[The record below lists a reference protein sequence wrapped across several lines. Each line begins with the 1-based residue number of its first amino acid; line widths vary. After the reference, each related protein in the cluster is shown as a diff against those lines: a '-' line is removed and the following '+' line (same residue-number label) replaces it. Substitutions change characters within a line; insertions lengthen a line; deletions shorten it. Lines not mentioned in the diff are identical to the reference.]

1 MVLKNQTAKKLKNQ
15 KMQTTSHLLMIRP
28 VDFKFN
34 EQTAGDNK
42 FQVAGEQEN
51 VQHQA
56 LAEFDGFVNILREN
70 GVDVTVISDTLDPAT
85 PDSIFPNNWV
95 SFHEDGSVFLYPM
108 HSPNRREE
116 RRKDIIDNLGKTFE
130 VSHLTD
136 LSFFEQQQLFLEGT
150 GSMVLDRTH
159 KIAYACLSVRTDKE
173 VLENFAMLSGY
184 EVVAFDAVDEHGFP
198 IYHTNVMMCIGEKF
212 AVVCLDSI
220 KYTEDKIA
228 ILESFKATKKTV
240 IDISFDQMNH
250 FAGNMLE
257 VKNKE
262 GHSLLVM
269 SEQALKAL
277 HGTQIT
283 ALSAFSK
290 IVTAPLYTIEQ
301 NGGGSARCMLAEVHL
316 PLKP

>member
-1 MVLKNQTAKKLKNQ
+1 
-15 KMQTTSHLLMIRP
+15 MIRP

-42 FQVAGEQEN
+42 FQVASEQSN
-51 VQHQA
+51 VQQKA
-56 LAEFDGFVNILREN
+56 LAEFDGFVDVLREN
-70 GVDVTVISDTLDPAT
+70 GVDVTVISDTLEPAT

-108 HSPNRREE
+108 HSANRREE
-116 RRKDIIDNLGKTFE
+116 RRKDIIDELGKTFE
-130 VSHLTD
+130 VGHLTD
-136 LSFFEQQQLFLEGT
+136 LSFFEQQHLFLEGT
-150 GSMVLDRTH
+150 GSMVLDRVN

-184 EVVAFDAVDEHGFP
+184 EVVAFQAVDENGFP

-228 ILESFKATKKTV
+228 VLESFKATNKTV
-240 IDISFDQMNH
+240 IDISFEQMNH

-257 VKNKE
+257 VKNKDGE
-262 GHSLLVM
+262 SLLVM
-269 SEQALKAL
+269 SEQALKVL

-290 IVTAPLYTIEQ
+290 IVTAPIYTIEQ
-301 NGGGSARCMLAEVHL
+301 NGGGSARCMLAEIHL
-316 PLKP
+316 PLK

>member
-1 MVLKNQTAKKLKNQ
+1 
-15 KMQTTSHLLMIRP
+15 MQTTSHILMIRP

-42 FQVAGEQEN
+42 FQVASEQEN
-51 VQHQA
+51 VQQQA
-56 LAEFDGFVNILREN
+56 LAEFDGFVDILREN
-70 GVDVTVISDTLDPAT
+70 GVNVTVVNDTLDPET

-108 HSPNRREE
+108 HSPNRRLE
-116 RRKDIIDNLGKTFE
+116 RRKDIIDELGKTFE
-130 VSHLTD
+130 VGHLTD
-136 LSFFEQQQLFLEGT
+136 LSFFEQQHLFLEGT
-150 GSMVLDRTH
+150 GSMVLDRTNN
-159 KIAYACLSVRTDKE
+159 IAYACLSIRTDKE

-184 EVVAFDAVDEHGFP
+184 KIVAFQAVDERGFP
-198 IYHTNVMMCIGEKF
+198 IYHTNVMMCVGEKF
-212 AVVCLDSI
+212 VVVCLDSI

-228 ILESFKATKKTV
+228 VLESFKATNKTV
-240 IDISFDQMNH
+240 INISFEQMNH

-257 VKNKE
+257 VQNKDGE
-262 GHSLLVM
+262 SLLVM

-290 IVTAPLYTIEQ
+290 IVTAPIYTIEQ
-301 NGGGSARCMLAEVHL
+301 NGGGSARCMLAEIHL
-316 PLKP
+316 PLK

>member
-1 MVLKNQTAKKLKNQ
+1 
-15 KMQTTSHLLMIRP
+15 MQTTSHLLMIRP

-51 VQHQA
+51 VQQQA
-56 LAEFDGFVNILREN
+56 LAEFDDFVNILREN
-70 GVDVTVISDTLDPAT
+70 GVDVTVVNDTLDPET

-108 HSPNRREE
+108 HSPNRRLE
-116 RRKDIIDNLGKTFE
+116 RRKDIIEHLGKTFE

-150 GSMVLDRTH
+150 GSLVLDRIN
-159 KIAYACLSVRTDKE
+159 KIAYACLSVRTDEE
-173 VLENFAMLSGY
+173 VLKNFAMLSGY
-184 EVVAFDAVDEHGFP
+184 EIVAFQAVDEGGFP

-212 AVVCLDSI
+212 AVVCLESI

-228 ILESFKATKKTV
+228 VLESFKVTKKTI

-257 VKNKE
+257 VQNKAGE
-262 GHSLLVM
+262 SLLVM
-269 SEQALKAL
+269 SQQALKAL

-283 ALSAFSK
+283 ALSSFSK
-290 IVTAPLYTIEQ
+290 IVTAPLYTIEK

-316 PLKP
+316 PLKH

>member
-1 MVLKNQTAKKLKNQ
+1 
-15 KMQTTSHLLMIRP
+15 MQTTSHLLMIRP

-51 VQHQA
+51 VQREA
-56 LAEFDGFVNILREN
+56 LTEFDGFVNILREN
-70 GVDVTVISDTLDPAT
+70 GVDVTVINDTLHPET

-95 SFHEDGSVFLYPM
+95 SFHEDGAVFLYPM
-108 HSPNRREE
+108 HSPNRRQE
-116 RRKDIIDNLGKTFE
+116 RRKDIIDELGKTFE

-150 GSMVLDRTH
+150 GSMVLDRTN
-159 KIAYACLSVRTDKE
+159 KIAYACLSVRTDEE
-173 VLENFAMLSGY
+173 VLKNFAMLSGY
-184 EVVAFDAVDEHGFP
+184 QIVAFEALDQDNFP

-212 AVVCLDSI
+212 AVVCLESI
-220 KYTEDKIA
+220 KYTADKITV
-228 ILESFKATKKTV
+228 LESFKATNKTV
-240 IDISFDQMNH
+240 IDISFDQMNR

-257 VKNKE
+257 VQNKDGE
-262 GHSLLVM
+262 SLLVM

-283 ALSAFSK
+283 ALSQFSK
-290 IVTAPLYTIEQ
+290 IVSAPIYTIEK

-316 PLKP
+316 PLKQHIG

>member
-1 MVLKNQTAKKLKNQ
+1 
-15 KMQTTSHLLMIRP
+15 MQTTSHLLMIRP

-51 VQHQA
+51 VQQQA
-56 LAEFDGFVNILREN
+56 LAEFDSFVNILRQS
-70 GVDVTVISDTLDPAT
+70 GVDVTVINDTLEPET

-108 HSPNRREE
+108 HSPNRRLE
-116 RRKDIIDNLGKTFE
+116 RRKDIIEHLGKTFE

-150 GSMVLDRTH
+150 GSLVLDRIN
-159 KIAYACLSVRTDKE
+159 KIAYACLSVRTDEE
-173 VLENFAMLSGY
+173 VLKNFAMLSGY
-184 EVVAFDAVDEHGFP
+184 EVVAFQAVDESGFP

-212 AVVCLDSI
+212 AVVCLESI
-220 KYTEDKIA
+220 KYTEDKITV
-228 ILESFKATKKTV
+228 LESFKSTNKTV
-240 IDISFDQMNH
+240 IDISFEQMNH

-257 VKNKE
+257 VQNKDGE
-262 GHSLLVM
+262 SLLVM

-283 ALSAFSK
+283 ALSTFSK
-290 IVTAPLYTIEQ
+290 IVTAPIYTIEQ
-301 NGGGSARCMLAEVHL
+301 NGGGSARCMLAEIHL
-316 PLKP
+316 PLK

>member
-1 MVLKNQTAKKLKNQ
+1 
-15 KMQTTSHLLMIRP
+15 MQTTSHLLMIRP

-34 EQTAGDNK
+34 EQTADDNK
-42 FQVAGEQEN
+42 FQMASEQEN
-51 VQHQA
+51 VQQKA

-70 GVDVTVISDTLDPAT
+70 GVDVTIISDTLDSET

-108 HSPNRREE
+108 HSPNRRQE
-116 RRKDIIDNLGKTFE
+116 RRKDIIDYLAKTFE
-130 VSHLTD
+130 VSHQTD
-136 LSFFEQQQLFLEGT
+136 LSFFELQERFLEGT
-150 GSMVLDRTH
+150 GSMVLDRTN

-184 EVVAFDAVDEHGFP
+184 GVVAFQAVDEGGFP

-212 AVVCLDSI
+212 TVVCLDSI

-228 ILESFKATKKTV
+228 VLESFKATNKTV
-240 IDISFDQMNH
+240 IDISFEQMNH

-257 VKNKE
+257 VQNKDGE
-262 GHSLLVM
+262 SLLVM

-290 IVTAPLYTIEQ
+290 IVTAPIYTIEQ
-301 NGGGSARCMLAEVHL
+301 NGGGSARCMLAEIHL
-316 PLKP
+316 PLKR